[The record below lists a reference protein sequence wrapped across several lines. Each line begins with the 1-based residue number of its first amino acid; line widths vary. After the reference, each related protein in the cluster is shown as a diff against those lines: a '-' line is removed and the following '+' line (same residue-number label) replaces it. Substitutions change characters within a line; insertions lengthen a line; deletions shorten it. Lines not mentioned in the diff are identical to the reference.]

1 VSDSS
6 SAARPS
12 SKLDT
17 GVPHSARLWNY
28 WLGGKDNFAVDREV
42 ADQILK
48 MVPEMVTS
56 ARADREFLG
65 RVVRYLVGEEGIRQ
79 FLDIGTGLPTAENT
93 HQVAQRV
100 APSSRVVYVDNDPL
114 VLTHA
119 RALLTSHPEGVTDYL
134 EADLREP
141 DKILNEAAR
150 TLDFKQ
156 PVAVMLL
163 GILNFVPDN
172 DEAIALVS
180 RLVAALP
187 SGSFVAISH
196 PTTEINGDVMIEA
209 LRLWNEGPSAK
220 MVLRSRDEVAQFF
233 PGLELVEPGVVTC
246 SHWRPDPQTDR
257 VTEEVPHYGGVGRKV

>member
-1 VSDSS
+1 MPLAVLLPWAGVVIGGRSGPGILGVLASRGP
-6 SAARPS
+6 AA
-12 SKLDT
+12 
-17 GVPHSARLWNY
+17 V
-28 WLGGKDNFAVDREV
+28 
-42 ADQILK
+42 
-48 MVPEMVTS
+48 
-56 ARADREFLG
+56 
-65 RVVRYLVGEEGIRQ
+65 
-79 FLDIGTGLPTAENT
+79 
-93 HQVAQRV
+93 
-100 APSSRVVYVDNDPL
+100 
-114 VLTHA
+114 
-119 RALLTSHPEGVTDYL
+119 
-134 EADLREP
+134 
-141 DKILNEAAR
+141 
-150 TLDFKQ
+150 KQ